1 MPLFQGHGRY
11 LQIIDEENR
20 FQDLIWVMESLLGR
34 DGSEVL
40 RRFGLMFHSVCVA
53 VDRYLEELSR
63 DLPKVPPLEEDLYS
77 WSAERGRDHYYTQLA
92 RALIHQIGTGVYPLG
107 SFLPAEAV
115 LSEQYGVCVTT
126 VRKALSMLNQL
137 GIVRTYNAKG
147 TQVILPDGTA
157 MLSCLKNKTYKRDT
171 LVYLSGAHLMVIAIQ
186 PATLLAYQSID
197 GSVIHAL
204 QMEAQKADDLLPV
217 LFRCVID
224 HIALPPLLKH
234 PT

>member
-115 LSEQYGVCVTT
+115 LAEQYGVCVTT

-186 PATLLAYQSID
+186 PATLLAFQSID